1 MIAHA
6 APRGLRACPPDADA
20 DGGSAARTEGVQ
32 ASRLEAIV
40 RQQHAFLWRS
50 LRRLGV
56 PERDTDDG
64 VQRVLAVL
72 ARRVGDVEVGK
83 ERAFL
88 FQTALRVAAELRRTI
103 ARGRLAFDD
112 ATVDAARDTG
122 MLPDEAM
129 EQRQARALLDA
140 ALDELPLD
148 VRAVFVLFELEQM
161 TTSEIATLLALPAGT
176 VSSRLRRGREEFQAI
191 AKRLRAKRAFAGG
204 AT

>member
-6 APRGLRACPPDADA
+6 ASTQLPACPPEGDA
-20 DGGSAARTEGVQ
+20 AAAATRAATEQ
-32 ASRLEAIV
+32 ALRLEAIV
-40 RQQHAFLWRS
+40 RQNHAFLWRS

-72 ARRVGDVEVGK
+72 ARRVAEVTPGK
-83 ERAFL
+83 ERSFL
-88 FQTALRVAAELRRTI
+88 FQTALRVAAELRRAT

-112 ATVDAARDTG
+112 ATVAAAADTG
-122 MLPDEAM
+122 MLPDEAI

-140 ALDELPLD
+140 VLDELPLD

-161 TTSEIATLLALPAGT
+161 TTAEIAAFLSLPAGT

-191 AKRLRAKRAFAGG
+191 AKRLRAQRAFAGG